1 MKNLGKDHI
10 QKIAL
15 GSLMAI
21 GVVYGYFDFLL
32 GPLRA
37 KTRAI
42 AIGIAALDPEINKAN
57 AQMLRAKAIAK
68 DAPPVEASI
77 ASINAL
83 IPEGSPVAWFPVRI
97 NELFKKAGSERAT
110 TKLTAETPEKELNGY
125 RRVTWAIDLPLV
137 ECMAFGAAVAELENQ
152 EPLVEIQSIAVE
164 TLRENP
170 EAQRALLTVNNIVK

>member
-1 MKNLGKDHI
+1 MKNLGKDQI
-10 QKIAL
+10 QKIVL

-37 KTRAI
+37 KTRTTTAS
-42 AIGIAALDPEINKAN
+42 IAALDPEISKAN

-68 DAPPVEASI
+68 DAPLVEASI
-77 ASINAL
+77 ASINGL
-83 IPEGSPVAWFPVRI
+83 IPEGAPVAWFPVRI
-97 NELFKKAGSERAT
+97 SEVFKKAGTEKAT
-110 TKLTAETPEKELNGY
+110 TKLTTEAADKELTGY

-137 ECMAFGAAVAELENQ
+137 DCMAFGAAVAELENR
-152 EPLVEIQSIAVE
+152 EPLVEIQSVAIE

-170 EAQRALLTVNNIVK
+170 EAQRVLLTVNNIVK